1 MSIKPRTRVPD
12 LDLSTLDGGRF
23 NLGAQHSREFTLLLF
38 YRGLHCPICKTYV
51 RDLDRKLDEFDK
63 RGVGVVAISA
73 DSRERAEQSKQDWGI
88 ERLAIAYGLSIE
100 AARRWGLYISTSIK
114 ESEPPL
120 FSEPGLFLIH
130 PNATLYCASIQT
142 MPFAR
147 PHFTD
152 VLQAIDFI
160 VERNYP
166 ARGEA

>member
-23 NLGAQHSREFTLLLF
+23 NLGAQHPREFTLLLF
-38 YRGLHCPICKTYV
+38 YRGLHCPVCKTYV

-63 RGVGVVAISA
+63 RGVGVVAIST

-114 ESEPPL
+114 EGEPPL
-120 FSEPGLFLIH
+120 FSEPGLFLIR
-130 PNATLYCASIQT
+130 PDATLYCASVQT